1 MDEQEQQR
9 QILSAVNAADIPL
22 AELWMAYYGLG
33 GQRSEEELDAFL
45 HGRAGLPAAERQV
58 LVQAVNEKRNTS
70 SWSTQGPNT
79 LGRDSGCEA
88 PDYWTACQEE
98 SFSALGAAG
107 RSFLSPERA
116 EAERIQSLRKTQ
128 LMDSPPEERFDRIV
142 RDAREYFGVSSA
154 SVSLI
159 AEDRQYLK
167 SVIGPIGQNTPR
179 EIALCNETIRRNSMC
194 VINDTKTD
202 PSFCSNP
209 LVLGEP
215 FMRFYAGY
223 PLHGPGGWNIGTFC
237 IIDQKPRSLS
247 ARRRHALQEYARQV
261 QNEIDD
267 RTAPHAPD
275 WPERT
280 KWLPAE

>member
-1 MDEQEQQR
+1 MDEQKQQR

-22 AELWMAYYGLG
+22 AELWIAYYGLG
-33 GQRSEEELDAFL
+33 GRRSEGELEAFL
-45 HGRAGLPAAERQV
+45 DGRVGLPAAEREV
-58 LVQAVNEKRNTS
+58 LVQALNEKCSTS
-70 SWSTQGPNT
+70 SWSLQGPKPQ
-79 LGRDSGCEA
+79 GRYSGCEA
-88 PDYWTACQEE
+88 PEDLTACQED

-116 EAERIQSLRKTQ
+116 EAERIRSLKETQ

-167 SVIGPIGQNTPR
+167 SVVGPIGQNTPR
-179 EIALCNETIRRNSMC
+179 EIALCDETIRRNSMC

-202 PSFCSNP
+202 PSLCSNP
-209 LVLGEP
+209 LVVGEP

-237 IIDQKPRSLS
+237 IIDQKPGSLS
-247 ARRRHALQEYARQV
+247 ARRRHRLQEYASKV

-267 RTAPHAPD
+267 RTAPRAPD
-275 WPERT
+275 
-280 KWLPAE
+280 